1 MIPRPGTNRPISTTS
16 PGVRTLSVGLTSL
29 VLGLA
34 LVSACGSSEPSDLS
48 AFSPEAQ
55 RGAAIYTARG
65 CQGCHGAEGSGGIG
79 PAVAGI
85 AGTERELID
94 GTVVIADTEYL
105 RRSITDPNAEIVA
118 GYSIRM
124 PANTLSDSDVDALVA
139 YIEELEAP

>member
-1 MIPRPGTNRPISTTS
+1 ML
-16 PGVRTLSVGLTSL
+16 VRIVSIGLTSL
-29 VLGLA
+29 VLGAA
-34 LVSACGSSEPSDLS
+34 LLSACASSGPGDVSGLS
-48 AFSPEAQ
+48 AEAQ
-55 RGAAIYTARG
+55 RGAELYVVRG
-65 CQGCHGAEGSGGIG
+65 CQSCHGAEGSGGIG

-124 PANTLSDSDVDALVA
+124 PENRLSDADVDALVA

>member
-1 MIPRPGTNRPISTTS
+1 MNRQVVSIILT
-16 PGVRTLSVGLTSL
+16 GLVVGA
-29 VLGLA
+29 A
-34 LVSACGSSEPSDLS
+34 LLSACGASGPGDVSGFS
-48 AFSPEAQ
+48 AEAQ
-55 RGAAIYTARG
+55 RGAELYVARG
-65 CQGCHGAEGSGGIG
+65 CQSCHGAEGSGGIG

-94 GTVVIADTEYL
+94 GTTVIADTEYL

-124 PANTLSDSDVDALVA
+124 PENRLSDTEVDALVA